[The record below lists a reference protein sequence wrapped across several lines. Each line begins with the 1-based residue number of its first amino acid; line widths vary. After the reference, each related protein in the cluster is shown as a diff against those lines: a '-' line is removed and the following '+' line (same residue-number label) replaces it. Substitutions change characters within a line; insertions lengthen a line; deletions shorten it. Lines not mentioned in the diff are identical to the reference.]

1 MRAKI
6 ALLTATAA
14 LALPTAAS
22 AKEIVSVQTCGAAG
36 CDDVTAI
43 AAPAAL
49 DGGGRGTP
57 PDRPAP
63 FYRVKVAVKAGQER
77 STFSFL
83 YVPSLQKVRADDGSW
98 LNPTTVSLRALDRIV
113 RGQRPLPAA
122 RLALPSPGEAPPPSP
137 PAADGRLPAA
147 AWAFGIAGAA
157 AIAGCA
163 LVLVLRRRGP
173 TAV

>member
-43 AAPAAL
+43 AAPAA
-49 DGGGRGTP
+49 P

>member
-1 MRAKI
+1 MRA
-6 ALLTATAA
+6 
-14 LALPTAAS
+14 
-22 AKEIVSVQTCGAAG
+22 VSVQTCGAAG

-43 AAPAAL
+43 AA
-49 DGGGRGTP
+49 DG
-57 PDRPAP
+57 A
-63 FYRVKVAVKAGQER
+63 
-77 STFSFL
+77 
-83 YVPSLQKVRADDGSW
+83 W

-147 AWAFGIAGAA
+147 AWAFGIAGVA

-163 LVLVLRRRGP
+163 LLLVPRRRGP
-173 TAV
+173 TAA